1 MTPLAQ
7 ADNKFNDAISH
18 FETELKKLR
27 AGRPTPDMF
36 AGIKVEA
43 YGGQMTMESVGSINI
58 VDASL
63 VTIQPW
69 DKTLIS
75 EIDKAIKASNL
86 GLNPQIDG
94 DLIRLPIPPL
104 TQEKRQDMVKIVK
117 QAAENCRIQIRVIR
131 KDVMDHID
139 HEQKEGLI
147 SEDQKK
153 ANEKQLQDKV
163 DAANKKVEELVA
175 AKESALM
182 TV

>member
-1 MTPLAQ
+1 MTPLSQ
-7 ADNKFNDAISH
+7 ADNKFNDAISR
-18 FETELKKLR
+18 FESELKKLR
-27 AGRPTPDMF
+27 VGRPTPDMF

-43 YGGQMTMESVGSINI
+43 YGSQMTMESVSSINI

-69 DKTLIS
+69 DKSLIGA
-75 EIDKAIKASNL
+75 IDKAIKASNL

-139 HEQKEGLI
+139 HELKEGLI